1 MQRKVNAALATL
13 DEPTNAFLLRELAIR
28 DELQYIERR
37 KVELATMRKMNR
49 GQRNAWLEK
58 QVTQNCRL
66 N

>member
-58 QVTQNCRL
+58 
-66 N
+66 